1 MAQIFGPNS
10 NTLARVSLAGAVIC
24 FFFLGAAIYAVYWSP
39 YMTEVNVPR
48 AQTVPF
54 SHQHHYSGLG
64 IDCRYCHTS
73 VETSSF
79 AGIPSTET
87 CMTCHSQVWT
97 DAPLLTPVRLSLA
110 TERPLQWN
118 RVNNLPDF
126 VFF

>member
-48 AQTVPF
+48 GQEVPF

-64 IDCRYCHTS
+64 IDCRYCHTT
-73 VETSSF
+73 VENSSF
-79 AGIPSTET
+79 AGVPPTEI
-87 CMTCHSQVWT
+87 CMSYHSQVWT
-97 DAPLLTPVRLSLA
+97 DAPMLA
-110 TERPLQWN
+110 PARQSQAADRPLQRN
-118 RVNNLPDF
+118 RVKGVRDMRDL
-126 VFF
+126 